1 VSDAAPRRAS
11 RTKAPPDGLLAA
23 ALLGLLGTAGMF
35 YVNLLPAIVSGLRDA
50 LGYSNMQA
58 GYVASAN
65 VYGAAAGALLA
76 VFIVR
81 HIVWKRAQ
89 VLALGTLIVLDLLSM
104 QVRSL
109 PLLVA
114 LRALHGLAGGTS
126 IGIALAVMARTRV
139 PQRAYGAQFTLQVLL
154 GGLGLMWL
162 PELAARE
169 GAWVLFVSL
178 AGLSAVT
185 LALLPLL
192 ADYPLAPGLEA
203 AVQERSP
210 RWLLAATLAAIFLFQ
225 AANMAL
231 FAFIIPLGRRYSLS
245 TPFISTTLGIA
256 DWIAA
261 SGSLLAMWIG
271 GRYGR
276 LRPLAIALLVTIPAT
291 AAFLRSDLGAVFGAA
306 NILTGIA
313 WSFVIPCLF
322 SMCAALDPSGRSATL
337 GGFCSKMG
345 LASGPLLAP
354 YLIGEDHYPTLIW
367 AAAGTLFVVLI
378 AAAVPAGRLE
388 RSVAPQA
395 QQS

>member
-1 VSDAAPRRAS
+1 VSDPPAPKSWSPKAS
-11 RTKAPPDGLLAA
+11 PDGLPAA

-50 LGYSNMQA
+50 LGYSNVQA
-58 GYVASAN
+58 GDVASAN
-65 VYGAAAGALLA
+65 VYGAAGGALFA

-81 HIVWKRAQ
+81 HITWKRAQ
-89 VLALGTLIVLDLLSM
+89 ALALAALILLDLLST
-104 QVRSL
+104 QVRAL

-154 GGLGLMWL
+154 GGLGLIWL

-169 GAWVLFVSL
+169 GAWVLFLSL
-178 AGLSAVT
+178 AGVSAVT
-185 LALLPLL
+185 LLLLPLL
-192 ADYPLAPGLEA
+192 ADYPLRPAPDA
-203 AVQERSP
+203 AVHRQAP

-225 AANMAL
+225 AANMGL

-291 AAFLRSDLGAVFGAA
+291 VAFLRSDLGAVFGAA

-322 SMCAALDPSGRSATL
+322 SMCAVLDPSGRSATL

-354 YLIGEDHYPTLIW
+354 YLIGADNYPALIW
-367 AAAGTLFVVLI
+367 AAAGALLLVLI
-378 AAAVPAGRLE
+378 AAALPAARLE
-388 RSVAPQA
+388 RWAAPHA
-395 QQS
+395 QKS